1 MLSYRCAGRLR
12 IAQPPCSR
20 QTKQKK
26 KSTLAQKE
34 SKTLSIALPHPCST
48 YLLRRGL
55 VQRHGASAATARGHD
70 AQVRAPRSPGQGGH
84 EVPGHSEC
92 CFWRR
97 EIAAL
102 CFFSSFS
109 PTKSVLARCGGNRP
123 QSRLSISLSLSLD
136 LSLSLARQ
144 LRHDVAP
151 RRSPGSA
158 TGASAPRPR
167 PAAEDR
173 HARALRSPQR
183 PGIRRVHEGAAAGQR
198 GLRVFGGRGR
208 GELLRFQAARGLGG
222 GLESGGEALG

>member
-1 MLSYRCAGRLR
+1 MFSATGPPPPPRVGMTLRCELLARLARAATRFRVIVSVVFGDERLLLSAFFLLFR
-12 IAQPPCSR
+12 PPNLCSR
-20 QTKQKK
+20 
-26 KSTLAQKE
+26 
-34 SKTLSIALPHPCST
+34 
-48 YLLRRGL
+48 
-55 VQRHGASAATARGHD
+55 SAAEIDHNPGS
-70 AQVRAPRSPGQGGH
+70 RS
-84 EVPGHSEC
+84 
-92 CFWRR
+92 R
-97 EIAAL
+97 
-102 CFFSSFS
+102 
-109 PTKSVLARCGGNRP
+109 
-123 QSRLSISLSLSLD
+123 SLSLD